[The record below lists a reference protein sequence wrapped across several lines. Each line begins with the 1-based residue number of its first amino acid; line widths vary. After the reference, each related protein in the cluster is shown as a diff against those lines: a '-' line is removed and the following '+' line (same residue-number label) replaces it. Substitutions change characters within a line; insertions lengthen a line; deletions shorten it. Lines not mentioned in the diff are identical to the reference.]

1 MSMKILSTLTLFL
14 ALALPNPFSAFALEK
29 GEPLPEVQGTTLEG
43 EAFDLSSFKD
53 GPILLKIGTTWCD
66 ACRTQYQEISNLG
79 GYLKENGIRFVE
91 VFIQEKKKTVRKYFS
106 KGEGLLPDAVVLD
119 NGDIHKALNV
129 YLIPR
134 VILID
139 KNYRV
144 YRDGS
149 VLSEDELKQKL
160 TAMLAES

>member
-14 ALALPNPFSAFALEK
+14 ALTLFSPHSGFALDK
-29 GEPLPEVQGTTLEG
+29 GESLPEVRGTTLEG
-43 EAFDLSSFKD
+43 EPFDLSSFKD

-91 VFIQEKKKTVRKYFS
+91 VFIQEKKKTVSKYFT
-106 KGEGLLPDAVVLD
+106 KGKGLLPDAVVLD

-160 TAMLAES
+160 TAMLAEG

>member
-1 MSMKILSTLTLFL
+1 MSMKILLSLSLCL
-14 ALALPNPFSAFALEK
+14 ALTQFNPLSAFALEK

-66 ACRTQYQEISNLG
+66 ACKTQYEEISNLSD
-79 GYLKENGIRFVE
+79 YLKEHNIRFVE
-91 VFIQEKKKTVRKYFS
+91 VFIQEKAKAVRKYFS
-106 KGEGLLPDAVVLD
+106 KENGMRPDQVILD
-119 NGDIHKALNV
+119 NGAIHKALNV

-149 VLSEDELKQKL
+149 VLSEDELKQNL
-160 TAMLAES
+160 AAMLAEG